1 MRDQGVVLLVEDR
14 EDDVVLIWRGL
25 LRGKVQNPIMVVG
38 DGEEAIAYLR
48 GEGKFANREE
58 FPLPTL
64 VLLDLKLPKIDGF
77 EVLQWIRAQQG
88 LRAMRVI
95 VLTSSQDLRD
105 VNRAYE
111 LGANSFVV
119 KSLDFDEFVT
129 TGELINEYWLR
140 SDREP
145 SEPLD
150 ALAKVADQ

>member
-64 VLLDLKLPKIDGF
+64 VLLDLKLPKVDGF

-119 KSLDFDEFVT
+119 KSLDSDEFVT

-145 SEPLD
+145 IVYRASE
-150 ALAKVADQ
+150 AVKA

>member
-1 MRDQGVVLLVEDR
+1 LLVEDR

-38 DGEEAIAYLR
+38 DGVEAIAYLR

-145 SEPLD
+145 VVYRASE
-150 ALAKVADQ
+150 AKVKA

>member
-119 KSLDFDEFVT
+119 KSLDSDEFVT

-145 SEPLD
+145 IVYRASE
-150 ALAKVADQ
+150 AVKA